1 MHSTIMAP
9 TLAAET
15 ALSGLLRRLVG
26 VPSEVE
32 SVFLSR
38 EDLQLLLERRAHRAS
53 AAQSDAILPLERRM
67 ISRIFR
73 FANAE
78 ARKAMVPLV
87 QVVAMPED
95 TRLDA
100 AIEMVRREDHS
111 RIPD

>member
-1 MHSTIMAP
+1 
-9 TLAAET
+9 
-15 ALSGLLRRLVG
+15 
-26 VPSEVE
+26 
-32 SVFLSR
+32 
-38 EDLQLLLERRAHRAS
+38 
-53 AAQSDAILPLERRM
+53 M

-100 AIEMVRREDHS
+100 AIELARREGHS
-111 RIPD
+111 RIPVFRRRITDLVGVVHVFDPLEART